1 MSESSERSEASITS
15 VPEQNTPLVP
25 KVMITPEST
34 QREIEESRFAQQRL
48 ARRIE
53 AKRRIDS
60 LKRSLLDNS
69 V

>member
-1 MSESSERSEASITS
+1 MSENLEGPGASIT
-15 VPEQNTPLVP
+15 PILEQNTPLTP
-25 KVMITPEST
+25 KVIMSPEST

-53 AKRRIDS
+53 AKRRINS
-60 LKRSLLDNS
+60 LKKSLLDNS